1 MIEGTSKIRH
11 WGIED
16 PVMKRMLEER
26 GLEEIPLYRL
36 DSPKRQKADWSGS
49 IEFWEQ
55 LAEERDGPV
64 NQVRTDFTDISA
76 ATREIKRVARE
87 MGASDVGIS
96 ELTPDMLGIGI
107 TRNHPTI
114 ISLIFEEKYEHVM
127 EGALGVEQE
136 AVRVYI
142 TCAKISTKIAAHIRD
157 LGYSAIADHNGTM
170 EVQAIPA
177 LYAAGLGE
185 MGRHGSLIHPEYG
198 AGFRPGFVTTD
209 MTLLHDSPI
218 KYGVQD
224 FCMQC
229 NVCSR
234 NCPPDAIPPPDDYI
248 TTNGQKRWL
257 TNVEACY
264 HASRLREEYCHICVD
279 VCPYNT
285 KETSNET
292 RRSTFRLYMAKRRQ
306 AGHRAPSWFIE
317 DEEKVLANG
326 PMKEIF
332 RS

>member
-142 TCAKISTKIAAHIRD
+142 ACAKISTKIAAHIRD
-157 LGYSAIADHNGTM
+157 SRVFCYS
-170 EVQAIPA
+170 
-177 LYAAGLGE
+177 
-185 MGRHGSLIHPEYG
+185 
-198 AGFRPGFVTTD
+198 
-209 MTLLHDSPI
+209 
-218 KYGVQD
+218 
-224 FCMQC
+224 
-229 NVCSR
+229 
-234 NCPPDAIPPPDDYI
+234 
-248 TTNGQKRWL
+248 
-257 TNVEACY
+257 
-264 HASRLREEYCHICVD
+264 
-279 VCPYNT
+279 
-285 KETSNET
+285 
-292 RRSTFRLYMAKRRQ
+292 
-306 AGHRAPSWFIE
+306 
-317 DEEKVLANG
+317 
-326 PMKEIF
+326 
-332 RS
+332 